1 MSCNNHINSLVT
13 DDLVEDI
20 EVIRSV
26 KGIMQKRALKRE
38 LGGLLND
45 QAGRAG
51 ISATDMEMGYMH
63 FVTFC
68 QFFKNIMVAGRYR
81 VMDIVLGRN
90 KEDLH
95 MSHGSGISEITL
107 DE

>member
-1 MSCNNHINSLVT
+1 MSCDNHINSPVT

-26 KGIMQKRALKRE
+26 EGIMQKRALKRE

-45 QAGRAG
+45 QAGRAC
-51 ISATDMEMGYMH
+51 ISAADMEMGDMN

-68 QFFKNIMVAGRYR
+68 QFLKNIMVTGRYR
-81 VMDIVLGRN
+81 VMDIILG
-90 KEDLH
+90 
-95 MSHGSGISEITL
+95 
-107 DE
+107 